1 MTDRA
6 NGVVNGFEVLIIGAG
21 PVGLLIAL
29 RLAKAGIPVKVVE
42 KNGQL
47 EESPR
52 AVAYFASA
60 LISLQR
66 AGVLRKVLDAGYG
79 AHGFAWRKPLV
90 DDEKGGKRLGDILAT
105 QRLPLEEHNGIP
117 AALIHLPQAQ
127 LNKLLYKET
136 SSMGVDVSFN
146 NELVGITNHVNHVT
160 ATIKDTTS
168 GEETNLEASFL
179 VGADGGRSAVRR
191 ILGISMQGHTW
202 PERLVS
208 INYHYDQP
216 IGDPKYP
223 ASCVIREKYF
233 GIITPLEKP
242 IEGKPTLCR
251 TTIAVAP
258 EDERTDEELISE
270 TGLISLL
277 DRIVPGPRPLK
288 LQSVTGAMYK
298 AHQLCASTFHRDRC
312 IIAGDAAHITNV
324 SGLKHS
330 QLTCQT
336 NPALANR
343 CHGSQ
348 HWNPRFRSRSR
359 HIGAYN

>member
-1 MTDRA
+1 MTDRQ
-6 NGVVNGFEVLIIGAG
+6 NGAVSGFEVLIIGAG

-42 KNGQL
+42 KNERL

-52 AVAYFASA
+52 AVAYFAGA

-66 AGVLRKVLDAGYG
+66 AGVLHKVLDIGFG

-90 DDEKGGKRLGDILAT
+90 DDGEGGKGLGDIIAK
-105 QRLPLEEHNGIP
+105 QRFPLEEHNGIP

-136 SSMGVDVSFN
+136 SSLGVDVSFN
-146 NELVGITNHVNHVT
+146 TELVGVTNHDNHVT
-160 ATIKDTTS
+160 ATVKNTIS

-179 VGADGGRSAVRR
+179 VGADGGKSAVRR

-216 IGDPKYP
+216 IGDPMFP
-223 ASCVIREKYF
+223 ASCVVREKYF
-233 GIITPLEKP
+233 GILTPLERP

-251 TTIAVAP
+251 TTVAVAP

-277 DRIVPGPRPLK
+277 ERIVPGPRPLK
-288 LQSVTGAMYK
+288 LQSVTGAMYR
-298 AHQLCASTFHRDRC
+298 AHQLCASTFHRSRC
-312 IIAGDAAHITNV
+312 ILAGDAAHITNV
-324 SGLKHS
+324 SCSKHS
-330 QLTCQT
+330 QLT
-336 NPALANR
+336 
-343 CHGSQ
+343 
-348 HWNPRFRSRSR
+348 
-359 HIGAYN
+359 Y